1 LTRRFDVKAQD
12 WIFTVR
18 YSPEGVRDRRR
29 FAVVGPARAS
39 TVEAAL
45 HLAKVPEGIRS
56 EIRSN
61 ETVRKFVDGQLDPE
75 RMGYYT
81 PCPLS
86 TAANWVVCIGSIQE
100 VIR

>member
-1 LTRRFDVKAQD
+1 MKVQD

-18 YSPEGVRDRRR
+18 YHSKNARDLCR

-45 HLAKVPEGIRS
+45 HLAKVPEGVRS

-61 ETVRKFVDGQLDPE
+61 ETIRKFVDGQLDPE
-75 RMGYYT
+75 SAGYYA

-86 TAANWVVCIGSIQE
+86 AASDWVICIGSIQA
-100 VIR
+100 VLS